1 MVHGTRVRYDVVT
14 INKFLGTDFQ
24 DPKAQSCNYFKLKDK
39 DDFDPNKL
47 AMVLCIPGKYFVK
60 EKESSKA
67 YKFKRNA
74 LRTISQIWMS
84 FAFSNIAPTLHT
96 SNLNK
101 QHVPHIYCISL
112 ISLLT

>member
-60 EKESSKA
+60 EKESNKA
-67 YKFKRNA
+67 YKFSLVRRRKAR
-74 LRTISQIWMS
+74 RTPS
-84 FAFSNIAPTLHT
+84 ADSN
-96 SNLNK
+96 S
-101 QHVPHIYCISL
+101 
-112 ISLLT
+112 